1 MNSAVL
7 LEVLQGINLL
17 FTVIIPD
24 IATALHIKSLFELN
38 PDFTANVTSLSGDA
52 LTADDAVISKVNA
65 WRAKNGLPALRL
77 PQV

>member
-1 MNSAVL
+1 MPVL

-52 LTADDAVISKVNA
+52 LVSDDAVISQVNA
-65 WRAKNGLPALRL
+65 WRARNGLPELKFPL
-77 PQV
+77 T